1 MKYSFSTLREQQQQR
16 LKTQKDINATEK
28 DQSIV
33 CIIKGNLKLFSTLTN
48 SK

>member
-1 MKYSFSTLREQQQQR
+1 MKYSFSTLREQQQR

-33 CIIKGNLKLFSTLTN
+33 CIIKGNLELFFTLTN

>member
-1 MKYSFSTLREQQQQR
+1 MKYSFGMLRKQQQH
-16 LKTQKDINATEK
+16 LKTQKDVNATEK

-33 CIIKGNLKLFSTLTN
+33 YIFKGNLESFSTLTN